1 MEKKTKKPDLKSKK
15 VQSKIANV
23 KISKPKG
30 KLLLSSSK
38 KKQADDLPDEIV
50 KAVALPQQKRVRRT
64 KEELKDVYIDPVEM
78 ERKIHEFYSTGVL
91 SESLAEMVQ
100 LIAVRL
106 GLARNF
112 YSYSFKTEMQGD
124 AIVKMMTALRRKRF
138 KCNAGYNPFSYFTK
152 VAYHAFQNCIKK
164 NKKDFDTI
172 KRYQEEMYESYICS
186 GLLPSKKNTHVE
198 SSDDYTADGHYEN

>member
-1 MEKKTKKPDLKSKK
+1 MQKPKNTSKSKFVADVK
-15 VQSKIANV
+15 HRTIAKTNNAL
-23 KISKPKG
+23 KG
-30 KLLLSSSK
+30 KLK
-38 KKQADDLPDEIV
+38 VIKGDIAKENHIPMQP
-50 KAVALPQQKRVRRT
+50 KRVRRT
-64 KEELKDVYIDPVEM
+64 KEELKDVYIDPIEM
-78 ERKIHEFYSTGVL
+78 ERRISEFYTTGIL
-91 SESLAEMVQ
+91 SEGLAEMVQ

-172 KRYQEEMYESYICS
+172 KRYQEEVYESYICS
-186 GLLPSKKNTHVE
+186 GQLPSKKNTHLD
-198 SSDDYTADGHYEN
+198 SSDDYTAEGHYEN

>member
-1 MEKKTKKPDLKSKK
+1 MRKTNNTSKSKFVADVK
-15 VQSKIANV
+15 DRTIAKTNNAL
-23 KISKPKG
+23 KG
-30 KLLLSSSK
+30 KLK
-38 KKQADDLPDEIV
+38 VIKGD
-50 KAVALPQQKRVRRT
+50 VAKENHIPMQPKRVRRT
-64 KEELKDVYIDPVEM
+64 KEELKDVYIDPIEM
-78 ERKIHEFYSTGVL
+78 ERRISEFYTTGIL
-91 SESLAEMVQ
+91 SEGLAEMVQ

-172 KRYQEEMYESYICS
+172 KRYQEEVYESYICS
-186 GLLPSKKNTHVE
+186 GQLPSKKNTHLD
-198 SSDDYTADGHYEN
+198 SSDDYTAEGHYEN